1 MDTYST
7 KIRKN
12 YSLLI
17 MISKSQNDLVMIPVY
32 LNLIT
37 IYKSMGT
44 AKSPLGVK
52 SWSVNDRYVSMDTY
66 FTKKG

>member
-1 MDTYST
+1 
-7 KIRKN
+7 
-12 YSLLI
+12 

-52 SWSVNDRYVSMDTY
+52 SWSGNDRYVSMDTY

>member
-7 KIRKN
+7 IIRKN

-32 LNLIT
+32 FNLIT
-37 IYKSMGT
+37 IYESMGT
-44 AKSPLGVK
+44 AKSPLGMK
-52 SWSVNDRYVSMDTY
+52 SWSGDDLYVSMDTY